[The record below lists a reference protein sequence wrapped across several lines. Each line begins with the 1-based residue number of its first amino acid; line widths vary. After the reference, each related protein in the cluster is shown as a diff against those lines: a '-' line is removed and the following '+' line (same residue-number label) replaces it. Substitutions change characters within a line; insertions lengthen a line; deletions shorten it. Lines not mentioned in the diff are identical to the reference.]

1 MPIDTVWQWQDLL
14 LASLVVLLG
23 MVSTLTRDRRLAIL
37 LFVVLGLVLA
47 LLWARLYAPDV
58 ALAEAA
64 IGAGVSG
71 ALLVSTLRGR
81 RKSPD
86 ALLFTAPL
94 QWLAGVAVMLLGVAV
109 AWGLLSVLVTG
120 NGWRL
125 GEQVYAHLPES
136 GVSNPVTAVL
146 LNFRAYDT
154 LLELAVLLVAV
165 LGIRAL
171 GKPQPAYVAEATLTD
186 LAVWLVPVLIVMA
199 GYVLW
204 AGAHAPGGAFQ
215 AGALLGGAGI
225 VLVLAGKRWGGLPLR
240 PLYLHGG
247 LVVGTG
253 IFLLVGVGLAWWGEG
268 FLRYPEGQAG
278 VWILLIEVAA
288 TLSIG
293 MTLVLAFMGGIPPRQ
308 EDQI

>member
-1 MPIDTVWQWQDLL
+1 MPIEQVGQWQDVL
-14 LASLVVLLG
+14 LAGLVVLLG
-23 MVSTLTRDRRLAIL
+23 MVSTLTRDRRLAIV
-37 LFVVLGLVLA
+37 LFVVLGLVLT

-71 ALLVSTLRGR
+71 ALLMSTLHGR
-81 RKSPD
+81 RKAPD
-86 ALLFTAPL
+86 MLLFSLPI
-94 QWLAGVAVMLLGVAV
+94 QWLVAVAVMLLGVAI
-109 AWGLLSVLVTG
+109 AWGLLSVLSAD

-125 GEQVYAHLPES
+125 GEQVYAHLPDS
-136 GVSNPVTAVL
+136 GVRNPVTAVL

-171 GKPQPAYVAEATLTD
+171 GKAQPVYVAEAALTD

-204 AGAHAPGGAFQ
+204 AGANAPGGAFQ

-225 VLVLAGKRWGGLPLR
+225 VLVLSGRRWGGLPSSQSW
-240 PLYLHGG
+240 LHGG
-247 LVVGTG
+247 LVMGVGV
-253 IFLLVGVGLAWWGEG
+253 FLLVGVGLAMWGEG
-268 FLRYPEGQAG
+268 FLHYPAGQAG
-278 VWILLIEVAA
+278 IWILVIEVAA
-288 TLSIG
+288 TLAIG
-293 MTLVLAFMGGIPPRQ
+293 MTLVLAFMGGIPDQ
-308 EDQI
+308 EEQA

>member
-1 MPIDTVWQWQDLL
+1 MGNLPWQDVL
-14 LASLVVLLG
+14 LAGVIVMLG
-23 MVSTLTRDRRLAIL
+23 LVSTLTRERRLAVI
-37 LFVVLGLVLA
+37 LFVVMGLVLT
-47 LLWARLYAPDV
+47 LLWARLFAPDV

-71 ALLVSTLRGR
+71 ALLMSTLRGQP
-81 RKSPD
+81 KSPD
-86 ALLFTAPL
+86 ALLFSPWVQYLIACGITL
-94 QWLAGVAVMLLGVAV
+94 FAVVL
-109 AWGLLSVLVTG
+109 AWGLLTLLAAG
-120 NGWRL
+120 NSWRL
-125 GEQVYAHLPES
+125 GEPVYAQLALS

-171 GKPQPAYVAEATLTD
+171 GRAQPAYVAETALRD
-186 LAVWLVPVLIVMA
+186 LVVWLVPVLIVMA

-225 VLVLAGKRWGGLPLR
+225 LLVLAGKRGGGLPSR
-240 PLYLHGG
+240 AWALHGS
-247 LVVGTG
+247 LVLGTAV
-253 IFLLVGVGLAWWGEG
+253 FMLVGVGLALWGEG
-268 FLRYPEGQAG
+268 FLYYRVAQAG
-278 VWILLIEVAA
+278 VWILVIEVAA

-293 MTLVLAFMGGIPPRQ
+293 ATLVLAFIGGTPP
-308 EDQI
+308 